1 MPGKRRWVFDK
12 LCACFTLP
20 SSGSNATS
28 KHDNHPMSW
37 FLVPDKGSIWKTKE
51 LYIRINYPRRKI

>member
-37 FLVPDKGSIWKTKE
+37 FLVPEQLNKSENIGIDQWQD
-51 LYIRINYPRRKI
+51 